1 MKTDKKME
9 TENKKAF
16 IHISDLHVAL
26 QSEKLESK
34 NYKLIEE
41 SRDSEEYIKKFV
53 DFVLNNYINYE
64 FYLLVTGDIVDRGA
78 KGAYAHARIYLNQ
91 IIKKLKIE
99 KKNVLIVPGNH
110 DVDLSTYRSIL
121 NNEGP
126 IVQAN
131 QDKYNLF
138 KNCFYDI
145 FFSDQKK
152 QFDKTKQ
159 IVDCLKLEK
168 EKILIVGINSNYKV
182 VQEENSDICS
192 EGAVEVNSF
201 SQELENICG
210 EAKNDLVRIAIFHHN
225 CISKSASYGRWDM
238 DSWRSV
244 RLKLEKKQFDIL
256 MFGNEHELND
266 SSSES
271 DFYKSAV
278 GSFAQVG
285 KDREGNTIRCSF
297 KIYELCKDEKEISLK
312 GRKYEYNEE
321 WEKLGEDQEIV
332 LYEEK
337 NNTKNNLDVE
347 DILENETNNQ
357 EEPQEEPQEEK
368 DVQVIGSKEFQDQM
382 MSIIKSE
389 RLFHP
394 GHFHRGKDECS
405 RTHHWIDTISLLNKK
420 DYRDKIQKEL
430 QRVYD
435 GIEDNKK
442 NKFDAIIGVGMEGN
456 VMSTILQVKDIYY
469 TYTPYPYRDNFNEYE
484 KGISFPQENY
494 KNVLII
500 TDVINEGKMLK
511 DIIEKEKD
519 IFFNK
524 VTNIYVVSLF
534 YTGKKEKG
542 KGKVLDELTRLVKE
556 KGKTIDIR
564 SLIHLEVG
572 KCLYADNENFKEE
585 CEVYK
590 HELCEIYKF

>member
-1 MKTDKKME
+1 MK
-9 TENKKAF
+9 
-16 IHISDLHVAL
+16 
-26 QSEKLESK
+26 
-34 NYKLIEE
+34 
-41 SRDSEEYIKKFV
+41 
-53 DFVLNNYINYE
+53 
-64 FYLLVTGDIVDRGA
+64 
-78 KGAYAHARIYLNQ
+78 
-91 IIKKLKIE
+91 
-99 KKNVLIVPGNH
+99 
-110 DVDLSTYRSIL
+110 
-121 NNEGP
+121 
-126 IVQAN
+126 
-131 QDKYNLF
+131 
-138 KNCFYDI
+138 
-145 FFSDQKK
+145 
-152 QFDKTKQ
+152 
-159 IVDCLKLEK
+159 
-168 EKILIVGINSNYKV
+168 
-182 VQEENSDICS
+182 
-192 EGAVEVNSF
+192 
-201 SQELENICG
+201 G
-210 EAKNDLVRIAIFHHN
+210 E
-225 CISKSASYGRWDM
+225 
-238 DSWRSV
+238 
-244 RLKLEKKQFDIL
+244 
-256 MFGNEHELND
+256 
-266 SSSES
+266 
-271 DFYKSAV
+271 
-278 GSFAQVG
+278 
-285 KDREGNTIRCSF
+285 
-297 KIYELCKDEKEISLK
+297 IYELCKAEKEIFLK
-312 GRKYEYNEE
+312 GKKYEYNEE
-321 WEKLGEDQEIV
+321 WEKLGEDQKIV

-337 NNTKNNLDVE
+337 NNTKNNSDVE
-347 DILENETNNQ
+347 DILENKTNNQ
-357 EEPQEEPQEEK
+357 EELQEELQEEPQGKLQEEK

-435 GIEDNKK
+435 WIEDNKK

-484 KGISFPQENY
+484 KGISFPQEKY

-519 IFFNK
+519 FNK

-534 YTGKKEKG
+534 YTGKKE